1 MGIKGLPDSLPE
13 NIVENEKA
21 LKALHEILLETHIIQ
36 GELKCSKC
44 NKKYPI
50 SNGILNMLIRED
62 VFYIF
67 KKKRKLKKMRKKRK
81 KKMKKMRKMLIKLRL
96 INN

>member
-67 KKKRKLKKMRKKRK
+67 KKKKEIKKDEEEEEEENEENEENVDK
-81 KKMKKMRKMLIKLRL
+81 IK
-96 INN
+96 IDK